1 MAKQEVK
8 IQKTVYRGN
17 ALDRVVD
24 TAFSTYVTQS
34 PLDEVDTDTVEEL
47 FRLYDILA
55 LQIPAEGDT
64 MSHRYL
70 VTRSSEFL
78 QTEEINNDIQ
88 PLLDEI
94 AELREELLTANQQ
107 IVELNQQL
115 TNG

>member
-17 ALDRVVD
+17 ALDRVVG